1 MKKVLSFPRQAAVLS
16 LAAIATFVVATTSI
30 SRAQQ
35 PPAGAPG
42 AQQPA
47 GPGAPGRGAGGAGG
61 PGAAGRAG
69 GGQGGRGD
77 VPCTSQPGNDTLGAG
92 PWDFGGG
99 GRGGRGGGG
108 GYRVVVYARNI
119 NTPWGIAFLPNGDM
133 LVTER
138 PGRLRIIRNGVLD
151 PNPVTG
157 LPPDI
162 VGCGLGG
169 LMDVELHPN
178 YAQNHYVY
186 FTYSKAHPA
195 PARCKV
201 PNSANCASTTAV
213 GRAKY
218 EPGANT
224 LTEWKDVIVTK
235 GYAGGPTPDGETSW
249 EYTSPFKPGPQTGSF
264 GSRIAFDKQG
274 FMYVSGGDRNVPATS
289 QDLQSHNGKILR
301 LRDDGTVP
309 PDNPFVNDKRYLPE
323 IYSLG
328 HRNGLGLYVHPITGE
343 LWETE
348 EGPYGGDEVNIIKA
362 GKNYGWPEVSLGRN
376 YDGSVVGKGF
386 TAPGFEEP
394 LTYWRP
400 AIAISGLSIYNG
412 EKFPQWKGQAFV
424 GAMRNQTGQ
433 FVARI
438 TFNAKGEPTA
448 EDRMLVDLKQRIREV
463 KPGPDGLIYLLT
475 DTNPGAVLRI
485 EPMAAPQ

>member
-1 MKKVLSFPRQAAVLS
+1 LKKVFSFPRQAAVLS
-16 LAAIATFVVATTSI
+16 LAAIATFVIATTTI
-30 SRAQQ
+30 GRAQQ

-42 AQQPA
+42 AQPPGA
-47 GPGAPGRGAGGAGG
+47 PGAPGRGAGGPGGAGA
-61 PGAAGRAG
+61 PGGGAPRGGG
-69 GGQGGRGD
+69 GGQGGGRAA
-77 VPCTSQPGNDTLGAG
+77 VDTLGAG
-92 PWDFGGG
+92 PWEFGGG

-108 GYRVVVYARNI
+108 GYRVVVYARNL

-138 PGRLRIIRNGVLD
+138 PGNLRIIRNGVLD
-151 PNPVTG
+151 PNPIAG
-157 LPPDI
+157 LPKDI
-162 VGCGLGG
+162 VGVGLGG

-186 FTYSKAHPA
+186 FTYSKAHPDA
-195 PARCKV
+195 ARCPQ

-213 GRAKY
+213 GRAKF
-218 EPGANT
+218 EGGNA

-235 GYAGGPTPDGETSW
+235 GYAGGPAAGQTTT
-249 EYTSPFKPGPQTGSF
+249 EYTAPFKPGPQTGSF
-264 GSRIAFDKQG
+264 GSRIAFDSKG
-274 FMYVSGGDRNVPATS
+274 FMYVSGGDRNVPAVS
-289 QDLQSHNGKILR
+289 QDPQSHNGKILR
-301 LRDDGTVP
+301 LKDDGTVP
-309 PDNPFVNDKRYLPE
+309 PDNPFVNDKKYLPE

-328 HRNGLGLYVHPITGE
+328 HRNGLGLYFHPVSGD
-343 LWETE
+343 LWECE

-376 YDGSVVGKGF
+376 YDGSIVGKGF

-412 EKFPQWKGQAFV
+412 DKFPAWKGQAFV
-424 GAMRNQTGQ
+424 GAMRAQTGQ

-463 KPGPDGLIYLLT
+463 KPGPDGLIYALT

-485 EPMAAPQ
+485 EPITPPAQ

>member
-1 MKKVLSFPRQAAVLS
+1 MKQWSSFSRRATVLSA
-16 LAAIATFVVATTSI
+16 AAISAFVIGASTI
-30 SRAQQ
+30 GLAQQ
-35 PPAGAPG
+35 PPAAGAQQPNAPGAPG
-42 AQQPA
+42 AA
-47 GPGAPGRGAGGAGG
+47 GRGAGGAGG
-61 PGAAGRAG
+61 GQRGGGGGGGRAAAPA
-69 GGQGGRGD
+69 Q
-77 VPCTSQPGNDTLGAG
+77 DTLGAG
-92 PWDFGGG
+92 PWDFGG

-108 GYRVVVYARNI
+108 GYRVTVVARNI
-119 NTPWGIAFLPNGDM
+119 DTPWGIAFLPNGDM

-151 PNPVTG
+151 PTPLGG
-157 LPPDI
+157 LPNDI
-162 VGCGLGG
+162 VGVGLGG

-178 YAQNHYVY
+178 FAQNHYVY
-186 FTYSKAHPA
+186 FTYSKRHPDA
-195 PARCKV
+195 ARCPQ
-201 PNSANCASTTAV
+201 PNGANCATTTAV
-213 GRAKY
+213 GRAKFD
-218 EPGANT
+218 GGNT
-224 LTEWKDVIVTK
+224 LTEWKDIIVTK
-235 GYAGGPTPDGETSW
+235 GWAGGPATGQTTW

-274 FMYVSGGDRNVPATS
+274 FMYVSGGDRNVPAVS
-289 QDLQSHNGKILR
+289 QDPQSHNGKILR

-328 HRNGLGLYVHPITGE
+328 HRNGLGLYVHPVTGD
-343 LWETE
+343 LWECE
-348 EGPYGGDEVNIIKA
+348 EGPYGGDEVNIIKP

-376 YDGSVVGKGF
+376 YDGSIVGKGF
-386 TAPGFEEP
+386 TAPGYEEP

-412 EKFPQWKGQAFV
+412 DKFPAWKGQAFV
-424 GAMRNQTGQ
+424 GAMRAQTGQ

-463 KPGPDGLIYLLT
+463 KPGPDGLIYVLT
-475 DTNPGAVLRI
+475 DQNPGAVLRI
-485 EPMAAPQ
+485 EPLTPPAP